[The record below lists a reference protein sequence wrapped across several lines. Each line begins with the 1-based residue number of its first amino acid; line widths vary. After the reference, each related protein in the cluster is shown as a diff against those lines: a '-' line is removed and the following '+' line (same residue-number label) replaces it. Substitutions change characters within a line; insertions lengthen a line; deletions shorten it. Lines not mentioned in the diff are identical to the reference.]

1 MGNIGTLWSR
11 LPRALPA
18 PVPHPALQLHTL
30 ISNFLKIPLVITLL
44 AGCSFL
50 PASVAPTLPPP
61 AISTPLQVC
70 PEASEGTLALRND
83 PMGYCLLYPDD
94 LYVVEPFDTEIC
106 LVPELPSM
114 MCHSNR
120 MQIEVSDAAGMSASE
135 LADQAI
141 AQAQIEIARSTTM
154 LAGEEA
160 VVLDG
165 VPAQDLLRDVY
176 IVHEGRLYKLRFV
189 LPDPSDISAVDR
201 FSVLYST
208 VIDSFTFLPPTQ

>member
-1 MGNIGTLWSR
+1 
-11 LPRALPA
+11 
-18 PVPHPALQLHTL
+18 
-30 ISNFLKIPLVITLL
+30 
-44 AGCSFL
+44 
-50 PASVAPTLPPP
+50 
-61 AISTPLQVC
+61 
-70 PEASEGTLALRND
+70 
-83 PMGYCLLYPDD
+83 MGYCLLYPDN
-94 LYVVEPFDTEIC
+94 LYVVEPFDTEVC

-165 VPAQDLLRDVY
+165 VPAQDLLRDVF
-176 IVHEGRLYKLRFV
+176 IVHEDRLYKLRFV

-208 VIDSFTFLPPTQ
+208 VIDSFTFPPATQ